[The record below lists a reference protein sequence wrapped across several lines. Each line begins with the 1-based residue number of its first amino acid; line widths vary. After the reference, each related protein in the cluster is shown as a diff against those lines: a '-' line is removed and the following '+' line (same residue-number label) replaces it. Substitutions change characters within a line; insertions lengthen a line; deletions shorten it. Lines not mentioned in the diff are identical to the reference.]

1 MLEELCVR
9 RERLIQN
16 IQHLKRTIKGIQK
29 TRRDLKSI
37 AALKINNITYM
48 YCKS

>member
-1 MLEELCVR
+1 MLEEQRVR

-16 IQHLKRTIKGIQK
+16 IQHLKRTIKGIKK

-37 AALKINNITYM
+37 AALKINKITY
-48 YCKS
+48 